1 MDNFDFD
8 VEESSTQE
16 AKEVEQTTGSK
27 YEPLAEQWKTART
40 NDNAVILRGVEKNQ
54 VDNIR
59 NYFYRA
65 FEKEDVIV
73 RSKAREQDDTYNVT
87 IRARENG
94 EYLQD
99 RTAEDTSEEDTSSV
113 VEEAESTEASSSM
126 SPSDAEETTS
136 MDMTDDMEPA
146 GESGDGSITEDDYF
160 G

>member
-1 MDNFDFD
+1 MNNFDFD

-27 YEPLAEQWKTART
+27 YEPLAEQWKTARN

-99 RTAEDTSEEDTSSV
+99 NTAEDTSEEDTSSV
-113 VEEAESTEASSSM
+113 VEEAESTDMSS
-126 SPSDAEETTS
+126 SDAEETAS
-136 MDMTDDMEPA
+136 MDMSDDMEPA

>member
-27 YEPLAEQWKTART
+27 YEPLAEQWKTARM

-94 EYLQD
+94 EYLQN
-99 RTAEDTSEEDTSSV
+99 EDTSEEDTSSV
-113 VEEAESTEASSSM
+113 VEEAESTDM
-126 SPSDAEETTS
+126 EESTS
-136 MDMTDDMEPA
+136 MDMSDDMQPA
-146 GESGDGSITEDDYF
+146 GESGDGSVTEDDYF